1 MIELVEKMK
10 LMTGGVYAVYGYVY
24 GIVYNLYT
32 AFWASVYGPYTSAA
46 QEAPQGL
53 ESG

>member
-1 MIELVEKMK
+1 MIELVEKME
-10 LMTGGVYAVYGYVY
+10 LMIGGVYAVYGYVY
-24 GIVYNLYT
+24 GTVYSLYT